1 MQSIMHM
8 NSLPVQQRGA
18 TLVVALLLL
27 LIISMVGVSTMRNA
41 STVEKI
47 SSADYQKGITFQASE
62 SAVQV
67 SLNNRNLFSQAIATG
82 TPITTP
88 NVAINS
94 DVANA
99 SVIYMS
105 LGSGP
110 VLGDSLNSVAAERLM
125 ITSTSSLAANP
136 NVQTRTVHGL
146 TQKRPNLN

>member
-1 MQSIMHM
+1 MQPIMHM

>member
-1 MQSIMHM
+1 MHM